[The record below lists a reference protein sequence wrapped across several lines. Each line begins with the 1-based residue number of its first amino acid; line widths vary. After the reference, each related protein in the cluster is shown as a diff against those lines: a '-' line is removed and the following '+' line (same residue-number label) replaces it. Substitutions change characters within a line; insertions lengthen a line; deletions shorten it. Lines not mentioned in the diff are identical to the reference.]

1 MTCGER
7 DAVNRGA
14 RPLVGDRRT
23 GECGAV
29 ASVDAACVGGT
40 ADGTTSPV
48 PFISPSGV
56 AAGTGRAVVVSVGR
70 RFSAATRCANGRSR
84 STTSAATMSPV
95 GVDTKPGVDAMPGV
109 DATPEAK
116 PGAGER

>member
-29 ASVDAACVGGT
+29 TSVDAACVGGT

-48 PFISPSGV
+48 RFVSPSGV
-56 AAGTGRAVVVSVGR
+56 AADTGRAVVVSVGR
-70 RFSAATRCANGRSR
+70 RFSAATRCANGRLR
-84 STTSAATMSPV
+84 STTSAATISPV
-95 GVDTKPGVDAMPGV
+95 GVDTKPDV